1 MVQIH
6 TSATSQPGLVSARTL
21 VTYTIVINN
30 KTNWHP
36 SCHYN
41 IIVSNHMVQSP
52 NSDVLTYQKGK
63 KRGALIFIHQ
73 SSPTLLCSIVHH
85 NHINWQIRSVSQHS
99 PYFCP
104 TMESQDTVSKQAWK
118 QTNMEMVIFSRKNM

>member
-52 NSDVLTYQKGK
+52 NSDVLTYQKEK
-63 KRGALIFIHQ
+63 KRGALISYISPHQPYCARLFIIIILIGRLDQ
-73 SSPTLLCSIVHH
+73 LASTHH
-85 NHINWQIRSVSQHS
+85 IFVQQ
-99 PYFCP
+99 
-104 TMESQDTVSKQAWK
+104 WK
-118 QTNMEMVIFSRKNM
+118 AKTP